1 MVFAEALGIPE
12 KSAEKMIAKVVKLKD
27 KYIAMCRAS
36 YLPEDMK
43 ETMEKL
49 MEERIALLSGSH

>member
-12 KSAEKMIAKVVKLKD
+12 KSAEKMIAKVVKLRD
-27 KYIAMCRAS
+27 KYITMCRES

-43 ETMEKL
+43 EALERL
-49 MEERIALLSGSH
+49 MDERLALLSGSQ